1 MGCRFL
7 RRSAGPPK
15 GVAGEEREAAGEE
28 REEAEVALVSGTAWE
43 SSVWVMEEVEKVEE
57 EAVGAVE
64 KEAVEQKASQMAPAD
79 TRSLSSLD
87 SRFLLH
93 MHIKTLWSSS
103 SGP

>member
-15 GVAGEEREAAGEE
+15 GVEEEE
-28 REEAEVALVSGTAWE
+28 TEEVEVVVVLGTAWE
-43 SSVWVMEEVEKVEE
+43 SLAWVMEEVEMGDGEGVEAAE
-57 EAVGAVE
+57 
-64 KEAVEQKASQMAPAD
+64 EAVEQKASQMAPAD